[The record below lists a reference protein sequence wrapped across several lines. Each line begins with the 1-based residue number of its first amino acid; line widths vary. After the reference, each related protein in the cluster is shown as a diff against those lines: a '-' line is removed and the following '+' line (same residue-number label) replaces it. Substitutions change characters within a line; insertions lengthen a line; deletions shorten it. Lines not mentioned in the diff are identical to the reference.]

1 MATDELNRP
10 AVDWKLWGQIL
21 LLILG
26 VYLFL
31 VSIGLLGA
39 SFKLFGKDLAD
50 LTSRSRMYA
59 IAYIVLAFYALPFA
73 LLLVWR

>member
-39 SFKLFGKDLAD
+39 SFKLFGKDLA
-50 LTSRSRMYA
+50 SRSSR
-59 IAYIVLAFYALPFA
+59 
-73 LLLVWR
+73 